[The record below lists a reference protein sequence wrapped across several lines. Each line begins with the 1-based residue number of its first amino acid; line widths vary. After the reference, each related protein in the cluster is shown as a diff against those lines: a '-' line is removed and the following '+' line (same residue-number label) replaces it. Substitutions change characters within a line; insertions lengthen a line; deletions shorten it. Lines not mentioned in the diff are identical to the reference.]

1 LYKFYNVVFIYTKHK
16 AVIFYSPLYFEFEYY
31 FKILGVPANEQEEEA
46 SGSSELVERQ
56 RTSVSVLPN
65 CRFTSLSCYDL

>member
-1 LYKFYNVVFIYTKHK
+1 MWYLYIQNIRLLFFTVLCILNLNTI
-16 AVIFYSPLYFEFEYY
+16 

-65 CRFTSLSCYDL
+65 FRFTSLSCYDL